1 MKVTI
6 WENDLTEHPERIVQK
21 FVNEQFRGFEVSFLP
36 GLANRHP
43 DEIVE
48 SVNVT
53 AVIAKLNLIDPA
65 QVRSLAALLGKRIF
79 GLVAGQDLSEFIFL
93 SNDPLEDAQ
102 DVIRACRT
110 KWTEEADDPRN
121 GMTGILQRCRMRF
134 IDQQATSD
142 EVYSANITHNLT
154 HMADD
159 AGIYDVIWHP
169 DKAGITK
176 ASQLVKPLSKG
187 LRLLN
192 SDPDRFRKFNSPNG
206 WGDYEALMSFVEQYL
221 LACIKYPEADVKF
234 WG

>member
-1 MKVTI
+1 MSLDVWLI
-6 WENDLTEHPERIVQK
+6 LEGAQVQK
-21 FVNEQFRGFEVSFLP
+21 ASSGIFVRKNGATVEIAEQEWNEM
-36 GLANRHP
+36 HP
-43 DEIVE
+43 D
-48 SVNVT
+48 
-53 AVIAKLNLIDPA
+53 
-65 QVRSLAALLGKRIF
+65 
-79 GLVAGQDLSEFIFL
+79 SE
-93 SNDPLEDAQ
+93 P
-102 DVIRACRT
+102 V
-110 KWTEEADDPRN
+110 
-121 GMTGILQRCRMRF
+121 RF

>member
-6 WENDLTEHPERIVQK
+6 WESDLTEHPERIVQK

-134 IDQQATSD
+134 IDAHGDGYDGYEIISTGW
-142 EVYSANITHNLT
+142 ANR
-154 HMADD
+154 DF
-159 AGIYDVIWHP
+159 DV
-169 DKAGITK
+169 
-176 ASQLVKPLSKG
+176 VKTT
-187 LRLLN
+187 
-192 SDPDRFRKFNSPNG
+192 
-206 WGDYEALMSFVEQYL
+206 
-221 LACIKYPEADVKF
+221 YP
-234 WG
+234 